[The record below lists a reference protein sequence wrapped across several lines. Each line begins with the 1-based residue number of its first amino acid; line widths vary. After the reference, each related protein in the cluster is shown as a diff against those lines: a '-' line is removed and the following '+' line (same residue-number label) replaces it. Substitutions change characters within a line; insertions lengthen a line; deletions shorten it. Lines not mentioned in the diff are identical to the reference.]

1 MLRNRTFKRKLK
13 NYPILYQSNTSY
25 LFTSNSLGRK
35 WHGVTT
41 PSLSSFDISLD
52 GKYIIVSNNVEN
64 NYIRSI
70 ITLSSDYGKTLEN
83 IEARFGTT
91 PPTGNV
97 KIAMSKTGQY
107 IFVVSY
113 SRQLWYSNDFGVSFI
128 KYPSFVRYFNEC
140 RAIEGKFVII
150 EPEEGS
156 LYSYDFTDPNNIKY
170 AFTSRDSDFSYS
182 NMYFSDDMKYVYRLK
197 SSKIYRS
204 DDLGETYTAVS
215 SLESYY
221 NHISISSDGKYIY
234 AIESNC
240 RNNTY
245 SSDYGV
251 TWNIVNTGDYCY
263 ASVSSDGM
271 YHIRQCDGK
280 LYISE
285 DYGNSFKEILNE
297 PNLIGNNA
305 AMKFKN

>member
-13 NYPILYQSNTSY
+13 NYPILYQSDTSY

-70 ITLSSDYGKTLEN
+70 ITLSSDYG
-83 IEARFGTT
+83 
-91 PPTGNV
+91 
-97 KIAMSKTGQY
+97 
-107 IFVVSY
+107 
-113 SRQLWYSNDFGVSFI
+113 
-128 KYPSFVRYFNEC
+128 
-140 RAIEGKFVII
+140 
-150 EPEEGS
+150 
-156 LYSYDFTDPNNIKY
+156 
-170 AFTSRDSDFSYS
+170 
-182 NMYFSDDMKYVYRLK
+182 
-197 SSKIYRS
+197 
-204 DDLGETYTAVS
+204 
-215 SLESYY
+215 
-221 NHISISSDGKYIY
+221 
-234 AIESNC
+234 
-240 RNNTY
+240 
-245 SSDYGV
+245 V

-285 DYGNSFKEILNE
+285 NYGNSFKEILNE

-305 AMKFKN
+305 AIKFKN

>member
-35 WHGVTT
+35 WHGVIT

-64 NYIRSI
+64 NYISPI
-70 ITLSSDYGKTLEN
+70 IALSSDYGKTWEN

-91 PPTGNV
+91 TPTGNV

-113 SRQLWYSNDFGVSFI
+113 NSYLWYSNDFGVSFI
-128 KYPSFVRYFNEC
+128 KYPYTVYYFNMC
-140 RAIEGKFVII
+140 RAIEGKFVVIY
-150 EPEEGS
+150 PDEGS
-156 LYSYDFTDPNNIKY
+156 LRSYDFTDPNNIKY
-170 AFTSRDSDFSYS
+170 AYTSGDSDFSMS

-204 DDLGETYTAVS
+204 DDLGKTYTAVS

-221 NHISISSDGKYIY
+221 NDISISSDGKYIY
-234 AIESNC
+234 AIESNYK
-240 RNNTY
+240 NNTY

-280 LYISE
+280 LYTSE
-285 DYGNSFKEILNE
+285 NYGNSFKEILNE